1 MNVVI
6 LDNFDSFTFMLTDY
20 LAQCGARCIVVRN
33 NHPLLIDA
41 LLEAD
46 AVVISPGPGRPE
58 DANQLMQAL
67 TKIALLKP
75 ILGVCLG
82 HQAIGCLF
90 GASLVHAKVPKHGKI
105 ETIQQTDSHGMYQH
119 IPSSFNVT
127 RYHSLVLSDCPSS
140 MEVTARSTTGEI
152 MSVKH
157 EQLPI
162 WGVQYHPES
171 CTTEY
176 GIQLIKNFLQLAQH

>member
-1 MNVVI
+1 
-6 LDNFDSFTFMLTDY
+6 MLADY
-20 LAQCGARCIVVRN
+20 IEQCEARCTVIRN
-33 NHPLLIDA
+33 NHPSLIDK
-41 LLEAD
+41 LLKAD

-58 DANQLMQAL
+58 EANQLMEAL
-67 TKIALLKP
+67 TAIAPIKP

-105 ETIQQTDSHGMYQH
+105 ETIKQMDPQGMYQQ
-119 IPSSFNVT
+119 IPSSFSVT
-127 RYHSLVLSDCPSS
+127 RYHSLVLSDCPSCL
-140 MEVTARSTTGEI
+140 EVTAYSTLGEI

-157 EQLPI
+157 QHLPI

-176 GIQLIKNFLQLAQH
+176 GIQLVKNFLQLAQQ